1 MQERG
6 LIMLGS
12 NVYQIEINPEQP
24 EWRVIQRLIRLG
36 FQKAMWSDK
45 AKTSFVEV
53 YISIRAFSNYT
64 NRMYKDNVATLEDFT
79 NLMLEVGK

>member
-24 EWRVIQRLIRLG
+24 EWRVIQRLIQLG

-45 AKTSFVEV
+45 AKTSFIEV
-53 YISIRAFSNYT
+53 YVPIRAFSNYT
-64 NRMYKDNVATLEDFT
+64 NRMPKDNIVTL
-79 NLMLEVGK
+79 